1 MQGIVF
7 YCFGKIF
14 YKQTDGFGKLHWHFS
29 HSHSCGQNRTMRVY
43 HYSVNTGHG
52 WTTFPKV
59 ALRSLRGSLAF
70 FWKGH
75 GAQSPWLAVSQTYL
89 SALFSF
95 QRTVVKTD
103 KGFHVI
109 KAEGRAGK
117 RVLQQIM
124 PCLYLLLDWFV
135 YLKFTNHLQ
144 ESFSD
149 TSLEFHIH
157 NNADISIFVV
167 EWTQTAFRY
176 VRFVKL

>member
-1 MQGIVF
+1 MSKTTSG
-7 YCFGKIF
+7 
-14 YKQTDGFGKLHWHFS
+14 T
-29 HSHSCGQNRTMRVY
+29 Y
-43 HYSVNTGHG
+43 HYPVNTGHG
-52 WTTFPKV
+52 GATFPKV
-59 ALRSLRGSLAF
+59 ALGSLRGSLAL

-75 GAQSPWLAVSQTYL
+75 GVQSPWLAVSQTYL

-109 KAEGRAGK
+109 KAEGRTGK
-117 RVLQQIM
+117 RRFQQIM
-124 PCLYLLLDWFV
+124 PCLYLLFVWFV
-135 YLKFTNHLQ
+135 YLKFANHLQ

-157 NNADISIFVV
+157 NNADISLFVV